1 MGYLQCF
8 YELNRSV
15 LHYRGLV
22 LSLQNIPVHTRNLQS
37 MSGHIRSP
45 AMLTLTLRLYKTVFP
60 SGLDS
65 YATPATSKFPSPSP
79 SIRSETSST
88 NTATSKQR
96 SGFFGRWGASGLSAQ
111 APANPVIGSPDGPVE
126 ELIMS
131 GTAFGACRFDNVP
144 QNVLMSWTIRLRVC
158 CCCCYLGASS
168 CLRACSL
175 FNLVFSLLPANIRS
189 VAHFPVS
196 ATPDRLFQRRRRLPR
211 VQA

>member
-1 MGYLQCF
+1 
-8 YELNRSV
+8 
-15 LHYRGLV
+15 
-22 LSLQNIPVHTRNLQS
+22 
-37 MSGHIRSP
+37 
-45 AMLTLTLRLYKTVFP
+45 MLTLTFRLYKTVFP

-131 GTAFGACRFDNVP
+131 GTAFGACRFHNVP
-144 QNVLMSWTIRLRVC
+144 QNILTPCADRLRVC
-158 CCCCYLGASS
+158 CCCLGASS

-189 VAHFPVS
+189 VARFPVS
-196 ATPDRLFQRRRRLPR
+196 AAPDRPFQRRRWLPR